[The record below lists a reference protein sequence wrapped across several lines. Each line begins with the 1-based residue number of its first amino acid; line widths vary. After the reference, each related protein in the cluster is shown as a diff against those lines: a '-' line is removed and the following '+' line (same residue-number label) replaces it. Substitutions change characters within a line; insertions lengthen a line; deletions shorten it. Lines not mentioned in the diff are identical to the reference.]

1 VKGKITAHA
10 ESKSYPRFETSLIH
24 QSNLYQKMLIYNI
37 KKRISVKIMLT
48 RTTSIGVE
56 ATAPPKLDI
65 KLDLIDYDTM
75 RYEVST
81 KYFEAKICGNLHKV
95 I

>member
-1 VKGKITAHA
+1 
-10 ESKSYPRFETSLIH
+10 
-24 QSNLYQKMLIYNI
+24 
-37 KKRISVKIMLT
+37 MLT